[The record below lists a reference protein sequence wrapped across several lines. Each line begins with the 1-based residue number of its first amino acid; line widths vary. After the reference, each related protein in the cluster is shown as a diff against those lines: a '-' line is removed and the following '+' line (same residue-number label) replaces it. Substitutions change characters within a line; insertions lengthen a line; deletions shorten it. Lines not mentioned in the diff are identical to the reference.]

1 MSRSR
6 YRRLLVIGVLMV
18 SATAG
23 LARWTRA
30 QDDGKRKEFM
40 RLKLETAKT
49 LIEGLALE
57 NFDLLEK
64 NARALKK
71 LSMGAE
77 WEVSTIPQLEYVGF
91 TSDFQRAADELRDK
105 AKAKN
110 LDGSVLAYQQLTASC
125 VKCHQS
131 MRKRIP

>member
-1 MSRSR
+1 MPFLKRTR
-6 YRRLLVIGVLMV
+6 LVIALVV
-18 SATAG
+18 VITAG
-23 LARWTRA
+23 SGTARWSMA

-40 RLKLETAKT
+40 RLKLETAKA
-49 LIEGLALE
+49 LLEGLALE
-57 NFDLLEK
+57 NYELLEK
-64 NARALKK
+64 NAIALKK

-77 WEVSTIPQLEYVGF
+77 WEVLTIPSLDYVGF

-110 LDGSVLAYQQLTASC
+110 IDGSTLAYTKLTQSC

-131 MRKRIP
+131 MRKRVP